1 MASSS
6 SNVVGVHYRV
16 GKKIGEGSFGVIFE
30 GTNLLN
36 NQQVAIKFEP
46 RKSDAPQLRDEY
58 RTYKI
63 LVGCP
68 GIPNVYYFGQE
79 GLHNILVIDLLG
91 PSLEDLFDHCNRR
104 FSIKTTV
111 MVAKQMLSRVQT
123 IHEKNLIYRDIK
135 PDNFLIGRPG
145 TKAANVIH
153 VVDFGM
159 AKQYRD
165 PKTKQHIPYRERKSL
180 SGTAR
185 YMSINTHLGREQ
197 SRRDDLEALGHVFMY
212 FLRGGLPWQGLKA
225 ATNKQKYEKIGEKKQ
240 TTSIKELCDG
250 YPEEFNKY
258 LTYVRNLGFEETPDY
273 DYLRDLLTQALK
285 NAGEVEDGEYDW
297 MKINNGRGWEYKSY
311 SSQQQPQPQ
320 PQPQPQHHH
329 HGNAVPNS
337 SARDL
342 HGAPR
347 GTQRPAVTADR
358 LNAAQPPPPSP
369 AKPGAG
375 KTRERPSASGGPQ
388 QAKRQ
393 SGPAGGLETT
403 TPTASTQAQFQNSNA
418 NLPGAPAASPG
429 NQAVNNQ
436 QPPAAQANNNN
447 NEPQPTFF
455 QKVMKALCCG

>member
-36 NQQVAIKFEP
+36 NTQVAIKFEP

-104 FSIKTTV
+104 FSIKTVV

-145 TKAANVIH
+145 SKTANVIH

-240 TTSIKELCDG
+240 TTAIKDLCDG
-250 YPEEFNKY
+250 FPEEFNKY
-258 LTYVRNLGFEETPDY
+258 LSYVRNLGFEDTPDY
-273 DYLRDLLTQALK
+273 DYLRDLFTQALK
-285 NAGEVEDGEYDW
+285 NTGEVEDGEYDW
-297 MKINNGRGWEYKSY
+297 MKLNNGKGWEAMKAHP
-311 SSQQQPQPQ
+311 SQAHL
-320 PQPQPQHHH
+320 HH
-329 HGNAVPNS
+329 NAVPNS
-337 SARDL
+337 SAREL
-342 HGAPR
+342 HGANRASKTPIPP
-347 GTQRPAVTADR
+347 GR
-358 LNAAQPPPPSP
+358 LEAELP
-369 AKPGAG
+369 KPGA
-375 KTRERPSASGGPQ
+375 TRQPQ
-388 QAKRQ
+388 QSAAQRQSRRDHYGNQDYAKRR
-393 SGPAGGLETT
+393 STGGDLAAPEGS
-403 TPTASTQAQFQNSNA
+403 TAAQFANSNA
-418 NLPGAPAASPG
+418 NLPRMSS
-429 NQAVNNQ
+429 QQQQQ
-436 QPPAAQANNNN
+436 QPNRQVSAQQQAAQRSQAQQ
-447 NEPQPTFF
+447 PQPE
-455 QKVMKALCCG
+455 QKQGVMSKILKVLCCG